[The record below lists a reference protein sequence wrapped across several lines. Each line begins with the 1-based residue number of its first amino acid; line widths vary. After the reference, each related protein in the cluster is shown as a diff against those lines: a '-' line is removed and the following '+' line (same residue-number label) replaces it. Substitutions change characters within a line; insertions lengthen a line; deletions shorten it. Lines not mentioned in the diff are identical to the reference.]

1 MQTLK
6 AVNALEIIRSGKTV
20 LLDVYADWCGPCRA
34 MTPILEEVD
43 EEVSDVTVI
52 KVDADKSPELL
63 REWGIQSIPTMI
75 LFVDSEEEGRII
87 GAVSKDKLTEFLSG

>member
-1 MQTLK
+1 MQTLE
-6 AVNALEIIRSGKTV
+6 AINALEVIRSGETV
-20 LLDVYADWCGPCRA
+20 LLDVYADWCGPCKA

-43 EEVSDVTVI
+43 EEVNDVTVV
-52 KVDADKSPELL
+52 KVDADQSVELL

-75 LFVDSEEEGRII
+75 LFVDGEEEGRIV